1 MEWKREKAKI
11 GTKKVEAT
19 ATLLTIREA
28 SQLLNVHANTLR
40 RWGELG
46 IIKVY
51 RIGPGHQ
58 RRFRAE
64 DLAAFVVEGAERLR
78 AKRAS

>member
-1 MEWKREKAKI
+1 MKRKREKAKT

-40 RWGELG
+40 HWGELG

-51 RIGPGHQ
+51 RIGPGGH
-58 RRFRAE
+58 RRFKADDITGLLAE
-64 DLAAFVVEGAERLR
+64 Q
-78 AKRAS
+78 AKQRQVNE